1 MTTTLQVAARS
12 IELADDAPAVA
23 LKVSAPS
30 AEVPWH
36 PSDWEYLIVERDS
49 IVVPVPWLNASRIKF
64 NR

>member
-1 MTTTLQVAARS
+1 
-12 IELADDAPAVA
+12 VA